1 MNIDA
6 QQAIQI
12 LISFITTQNEN
23 WSMSSIPFMLLFMVF
38 MMGYLLFSGRIRSVY
53 VVLFSLFFA
62 FKANG
67 TLMWLLPANALLS
80 WFFTRRMML
89 LERGRPRIFGL
100 AAVII
105 IELLP
110 LLYFK
115 YTNFFLAI
123 LGDILETN
131 FAFHSL
137 ILPVGISFYTF
148 QTISYTVDVYKHRLP
163 ADVSLLDYIF
173 YATFF
178 PLIIAGPIT
187 RAEVI
192 LPQINNSRPTD
203 SYLPYTG
210 LWLIICG
217 IIKKVIVADY
227 LVQYNNWIFTDP
239 TAYSGFENLM
249 GVLGYTMQ
257 IYFDFAGYSDFAI
270 GTAALMGISLP
281 TNFSFPYQS
290 LNLTEFW
297 HRWHISLSKWFRDYL
312 YIPLG
317 GNRCGNIRTYLNSFV
332 VMLIAGLWHG
342 ASGMFF
348 LWGVLHGV
356 GLVAHKFF
364 LRHGLSRIPDILPIR
379 IASLLVTFTYVAFA
393 WIFFRAPNLDTA
405 LAIINNI
412 GHNLN
417 LGDALPFLHARP
429 LWLLMLLLGLQF
441 HTIREHDYDWLRHSF
456 ISSHWIMK
464 LMLTALVIQLAINIS
479 QDNIQPFIYTAF

>member
-89 LERGRPRIFGL
+89 LEHGRPRIFGL

-163 ADVSLLDYIF
+163 ADVSLLDYLF

-187 RAEVI
+187 R
-192 LPQINNSRPTD
+192 T
-203 SYLPYTG
+203 SY
-210 LWLIICG
+210 
-217 IIKKVIVADY
+217 
-227 LVQYNNWIFTDP
+227 
-239 TAYSGFENLM
+239 
-249 GVLGYTMQ
+249 
-257 IYFDFAGYSDFAI
+257 
-270 GTAALMGISLP
+270 
-281 TNFSFPYQS
+281 
-290 LNLTEFW
+290 
-297 HRWHISLSKWFRDYL
+297 R
-312 YIPLG
+312 
-317 GNRCGNIRTYLNSFV
+317 
-332 VMLIAGLWHG
+332 
-342 ASGMFF
+342 
-348 LWGVLHGV
+348 
-356 GLVAHKFF
+356 
-364 LRHGLSRIPDILPIR
+364 
-379 IASLLVTFTYVAFA
+379 
-393 WIFFRAPNLDTA
+393 
-405 LAIINNI
+405 
-412 GHNLN
+412 
-417 LGDALPFLHARP
+417 
-429 LWLLMLLLGLQF
+429 
-441 HTIREHDYDWLRHSF
+441 
-456 ISSHWIMK
+456 
-464 LMLTALVIQLAINIS
+464 
-479 QDNIQPFIYTAF
+479 